1 MLKELMN
8 HNFLGVKFF
17 RDEAGKIYV
26 SDELVYNSK
35 AIELEGYLI
44 LLEMFHSKEDVEA
57 IKRQIEIA
65 RHYDEVMAG
74 NWRPETERKFTRIR

>member
-26 SDELVYNSK
+26 SDELIYNSK

-65 RHYDEVMAG
+65 KHYDECVAG
-74 NWRPETERKFTRIR
+74 TWRPEAEKKFNRI

>member
-17 RDEAGKIYV
+17 RDETGKIYV

-65 RHYDEVMAG
+65 KHYDECMAG
-74 NWRPETERKFTRIR
+74 TWRPEAEKKFNRI

>member
-1 MLKELMN
+1 MLELMN

-65 RHYDEVMAG
+65 KHYDECMAG
-74 NWRPETERKFTRIR
+74 TWRPEAEKKFNRI

>member
-1 MLKELMN
+1 MLELMN

-26 SDELVYNSK
+26 SDDLVYNSK

-65 RHYDEVMAG
+65 KHYDECMAG
-74 NWRPETERKFTRIR
+74 TWRPEAEKKFNRI

>member
-1 MLKELMN
+1 MLKELMS

-65 RHYDEVMAG
+65 KHYDECMAG
-74 NWRPETERKFTRIR
+74 TWRPEAEKKFNRI

>member
-8 HNFLGVKFF
+8 HNFLEVKFF

-26 SDELVYNSK
+26 SDELIYNSK

-44 LLEMFHSKEDVEA
+44 LLEMFHSEEDVEA

-65 RHYDEVMAG
+65 KHYDECMAG
-74 NWRPETERKFTRIR
+74 TWRPEAEKKFNRI

>member
-1 MLKELMN
+1 MLELMN

-57 IKRQIEIA
+57 IERQIEIA
-65 RHYDEVMAG
+65 KHYDECMAG
-74 NWRPETERKFTRIR
+74 TWRPEAEKKFNRI

>member
-1 MLKELMN
+1 MLELMN
-8 HNFLGVKFF
+8 HNFLGVNFF

-65 RHYDEVMAG
+65 KHYDECMAG
-74 NWRPETERKFTRIR
+74 TWRPEAEKKFNRI

>member
-35 AIELEGYLI
+35 PIELEGYQI

-65 RHYDEVMAG
+65 KRYDECMAG
-74 NWRPETERKFTRIR
+74 TWRPETEKKFNRI

>member
-35 AIELEGYLI
+35 PIELEGYQI
-44 LLEMFHSKEDVEA
+44 LFEIFHSREDVEA

-65 RHYDEVMAG
+65 KHYDEVMAG
-74 NWRPETERKFTRIR
+74 TWRPETERKFTRIK

>member
-1 MLKELMN
+1 MLKELIN
-8 HNFLGVKFF
+8 HNFLGIKFF

-35 AIELEGYLI
+35 AIELEGYQI

-65 RHYDEVMAG
+65 KHYDECMAG
-74 NWRPETERKFTRIR
+74 TWRPEAEKKFNRI

>member
-17 RDEAGKIYV
+17 RDETGKIYV

-35 AIELEGYLI
+35 AIELEGYQI
-44 LLEMFHSKEDVEA
+44 LFEMFHSKEDVEA
-57 IKRQIEIA
+57 IKRYIEIA
-65 RHYDEVMAG
+65 KHYDECMAG
-74 NWRPETERKFTRIR
+74 TWRPEAEKKFNRI

>member
-65 RHYDEVMAG
+65 KHYDECLAG
-74 NWRPETERKFTRIR
+74 TWRPEAEKKFNRV

>member
-1 MLKELMN
+1 MLELMN

-65 RHYDEVMAG
+65 IHYDECMAG
-74 NWRPETERKFTRIR
+74 TWRPEAEKKFNRI

>member
-1 MLKELMN
+1 MLELMN

-65 RHYDEVMAG
+65 RHYDEVIAG
-74 NWRPETERKFTRIR
+74 TWRPETERKFTRIR

>member
-17 RDEAGKIYV
+17 RDETGKIYV

-35 AIELEGYLI
+35 AIELEGYQI
-44 LLEMFHSKEDVEA
+44 LFEMFHSKEDVEA
-57 IKRQIEIA
+57 IKRHIEIA
-65 RHYDEVMAG
+65 KHYDKVIAG
-74 NWRPETERKFTRIR
+74 TWRPKTERKFTRIR

>member
-17 RDEAGKIYV
+17 RDETGKIYV

-35 AIELEGYLI
+35 AIELEGYQI
-44 LLEMFHSKEDVEA
+44 LFEMFHSKEDVEA
-57 IKRQIEIA
+57 IKRHIEIA
-65 RHYDEVMAG
+65 KHYDEVIAG
-74 NWRPETERKFTRIR
+74 TWRPKTERKFTRIR

>member
-17 RDEAGKIYV
+17 RDETGKIYV

-35 AIELEGYLI
+35 AIELEGYQI
-44 LLEMFHSKEDVEA
+44 LFEMFHSKEDVEA
-57 IKRQIEIA
+57 IKRHIEIA
-65 RHYDEVMAG
+65 KHYDEVIAG
-74 NWRPETERKFTRIR
+74 TWRLKTERKFTRIR

>member
-17 RDEAGKIYV
+17 RDETGKIYV

-35 AIELEGYLI
+35 AIELEGYQI
-44 LLEMFHSKEDVEA
+44 LFEIFHSKEDVEA
-57 IKRQIEIA
+57 IKRHIEIA
-65 RHYDEVMAG
+65 KHYDECMAG
-74 NWRPETERKFTRIR
+74 TWRPEAEKKFNRI

>member
-26 SDELVYNSK
+26 S
-35 AIELEGYLI
+35 
-44 LLEMFHSKEDVEA
+44 VEA

-65 RHYDEVMAG
+65 KHYDECMAG
-74 NWRPETERKFTRIR
+74 TWRPEAEKKFNRI

>member
-35 AIELEGYLI
+35 AIELEGYQI

-65 RHYDEVMAG
+65 KHYYECMAG
-74 NWRPETERKFTRIR
+74 TWRPETKKKFNRI

>member
-8 HNFLGVKFF
+8 HNELGVKFY
-17 RDEAGKIYV
+17 RDENTVIFVEDEKIGV
-26 SDELVYNSK
+26 ILKLSVYEN
-35 AIELEGYLI
+35 IFI
-44 LLEMFHSKEDVEA
+44 FHRQENDVEA

-74 NWRPETERKFTRIR
+74 TWRPATERKFTRIR

>member
-1 MLKELMN
+1 MLKELMS

-35 AIELEGYLI
+35 AIELEGYQI
-44 LLEMFHSKEDVEA
+44 LFEMFHSKEDVEA
-57 IKRQIEIA
+57 IKRHIEIA
-65 RHYDEVMAG
+65 KHYDECMAG
-74 NWRPETERKFTRIR
+74 TWRPEAEKKFNRI

>member
-1 MLKELMN
+1 MLELMN

-65 RHYDEVMAG
+65 KHYDECMAG
-74 NWRPETERKFTRIR
+74 TWRLEAEKKFNRI

>member
-1 MLKELMN
+1 MLELMN

-35 AIELEGYLI
+35 L
-44 LLEMFHSKEDVEA
+44 
-57 IKRQIEIA
+57 
-65 RHYDEVMAG
+65 
-74 NWRPETERKFTRIR
+74 N

>member
-35 AIELEGYLI
+35 PIELKGYQKLF
-44 LLEMFHSKEDVEA
+44 EMFHTQKDIEA
-57 IKRQIEIA
+57 IKRHIEIA
-65 RHYDEVMAG
+65 KHYDECMAG
-74 NWRPETERKFTRIR
+74 TWRPEAEKKFNRI